1 VRSGGI
7 NGITGEELLPAL
19 PWLRSAELG
28 KHEVLLAAIMRMAPS
43 AIPGDYERALL
54 RPYQLLRDIE
64 VRAPRTIAALLA
76 TPQFGAWGDRCLRR
90 LLDGED
96 SRDPPLATDLG
107 HLALFAATAAMRA
120 GNLFRLEVPL
130 RDGSASLPTLGTA
143 RPGASTPWE
152 WGAAW
157 RDGHGCRLGSGRS
170 TVEIL
175 LDCQPEPP
183 AAARWS
189 ALPRIV
195 RCENGLLLDVLLDD
209 GDPCLDRYGIP
220 RKRLNDE
227 DLTTW
232 GDHLTHA
239 WAILTADHYPLAE
252 LIAGTVQTLVPLAR
266 PTLARSVSATE
277 VSAFG
282 AVALSLTTDS
292 LSLAEALVHEV
303 HHGVLGAVTDIQPL
317 VEDGTDVL
325 AYAPWRD
332 DPRPGGALLHGVFAH
347 YGMGRFWCERYRTG
361 PAGQRPRAAI
371 EFARMRAMA
380 ARGLASLDESGLL
393 TVAGQEFLAGL
404 RAVFAAWLRESLPAD
419 AEQQVA
425 ELNAGHEVRW
435 RVTHLVPAA
444 DLVVLLAD
452 AWRAHQPP
460 PVSFD
465 TVPTR
470 LEAGPISSSPTT
482 GRSYLRALRIGDPG
496 LMGHHLAANQPL
508 IDQADAALIPG
519 EDDAAEAGYLDRITA
534 GKDPEAW
541 AGLAIVRRRTAP
553 ALVARVF
560 LERPELLMALH
571 GVLRDEGGTPDALAN
586 WLAP

>member
-7 NGITGEELLPAL
+7 KGISGEDLLPAL

-54 RPYQLLRDIE
+54 RPYQLLCDIE
-64 VRAPRTIAALLA
+64 VRAPETTAALLA

-96 SRDPPLATDLG
+96 SQDPPLATDLG

-143 RPGASTPWE
+143 QPGASTPWE
-152 WGAAW
+152 WGVAW
-157 RDGHGCRLGSGRS
+157 RDGHGCRVGSQTS
-170 TVEIL
+170 TVEVL
-175 LDCQPEPP
+175 LDCRPEPST
-183 AAARWS
+183 AAAPWS
-189 ALPRIV
+189 PLPRIV
-195 RCENGLLLDVLLDD
+195 SGENGLLLDVLLDD
-209 GDPCLDRYGIP
+209 SDPCLDRYGAP
-220 RKRLNDE
+220 RKRLSDE
-227 DLTTW
+227 DLTAW
-232 GDHLTHA
+232 GDLLTHA

-252 LIAGTVQTLVPLAR
+252 LIAGTLQTLVPLAR
-266 PTLARSVSATE
+266 PALARSVSATE

-282 AVALSLTTDS
+282 AAALSLTIDS

-303 HHGVLGAVTDIQPL
+303 HHGVLGAVTDIHPL
-317 VEDGTDVL
+317 IEDGTDVL

-332 DPRPGGALLHGVFAH
+332 DPRPGGALLHGAFAH
-347 YGMGRFWCERYRTG
+347 YGMARFWRERYRAG
-361 PAGQRPRAAI
+361 PSGQRPRAAI
-371 EFARMRAMA
+371 EFARVRAMA

-404 RAVFAAWLRESLPAD
+404 RAALAAWLRESLPAD
-419 AEQQVA
+419 AEEQAA
-425 ELNAGHEVRW
+425 ELNADHEVRW

-452 AWRAHQPP
+452 AWRAHQAP
-460 PVSFD
+460 PVSFA

-470 LEAGPISSSPTT
+470 LEP
-482 GRSYLRALRIGDPG
+482 
-496 LMGHHLAANQPL
+496 
-508 IDQADAALIPG
+508 
-519 EDDAAEAGYLDRITA
+519 AGYVDRITA
-534 GKDPEAW
+534 GKVPEAW
-541 AGLAIVRRRTAP
+541 AGLAIAARRTAP
-553 ALVARVF
+553 APVARVF
-560 LERPELLMALH
+560 LERPEVLVALH
-571 GVLRDEGGTPDALAN
+571 QVLRDEGGTPDALAN
-586 WLAP
+586 WLAR